1 MKAKKIISIAL
12 TITMLLMTPT
22 QAVFAEGQQE
32 VTEDANIEIKN
43 ADFPKMETTENVP
56 DVAFFRMMKK

>member
-12 TITMLLMTPT
+12 TITMLLMTPM

-32 VTEDANIEIKN
+32 VTEDANIE
-43 ADFPKMETTENVP
+43 
-56 DVAFFRMMKK
+56 MKKAYFLVEVGGKVNVL

>member
-12 TITMLLMTPT
+12 TITMLLMTPM

-32 VTEDANIEIKN
+32 VTEDANIE
-43 ADFPKMETTENVP
+43 
-56 DVAFFRMMKK
+56 MKKAYSLLEVGYKVDVFEHLF